1 MVIIISPHLLICSP
15 QAFFVYKCST
25 PCLAY
30 LRFVTKIDTSLA
42 ETIAVKME
50 NLQKTIA
57 NVQGRSLA
65 FSYTVGR
72 AYGERG
78 ERQSQERHAEG
89 CKREG

>member
-1 MVIIISPHLLICSP
+1 M
-15 QAFFVYKCST
+15 
-25 PCLAY
+25 AY